1 MPRNVARYVSTV
13 TLSVLKLL
21 ATSPLETVSQDGC
34 SRVERRATFSSAD
47 RTRFTMEQRLI
58 LVNLLIK
65 LGVAAAVAST
75 LVRSVEFKS
84 LLFREDRSL
93 KQQIYLVLW
102 IGIPLSVA
110 VWIRFIQK
118 SFLAGDLSFETT
130 ILLGVIAGRFTGM
143 LGGAFIAL
151 PALFHGEWA
160 TLPFNVL
167 CGFIAGQLRTLA
179 PDRDDIWSFSPF
191 IDLSVYRM
199 IRRNLPTPRLFDW
212 QVMFFVTIVALRFV
226 QTEISRYLPHATF
239 TLEGLSFGGLNPWVW
254 LAIYATSII
263 AIGTEL
269 KIWNSVRIQIKLEE
283 QERLLLH
290 ARMEALQNQI
300 NPHFLFNTLNS
311 VSSLVRFDPDTA
323 RELIIKL
330 ATILR
335 RLLNSGDAFVPLR
348 EELEFIDNY
357 LDIEVVRFGR
367 DKLQVM
373 KELEPASL
381 DVMVPSML
389 LQPLVENSIKH
400 GLASK
405 IEGGSIF
412 LRSRLTESQLIIE
425 VEDDG
430 VGMGSANL
438 LEKPT
443 GLGGTGIG
451 LANVAERLKVLYGET
466 ARMTIDSR
474 EGKGTLIRLRL
485 PVLQSEGSIPAVLY
499 EERSSTRR

>member
-1 MPRNVARYVSTV
+1 
-13 TLSVLKLL
+13 
-21 ATSPLETVSQDGC
+21 
-34 SRVERRATFSSAD
+34 
-47 RTRFTMEQRLI
+47 MEQRLI
-58 LVNLLIK
+58 LINLLIK

-151 PALFHGEWA
+151 PALLHGEWA

-179 PDRDDIWSFSPF
+179 PDREDIWSFSPF

-226 QTEISRYLPHATF
+226 QTELSRFLPHATF
-239 TLEGLSFGGLNPWVW
+239 TLEGLSPEGLNPWVW
-254 LAIYATSII
+254 VAIYATSII

-283 QERLLLH
+283 QERLLLQ

-335 RLLNSGDAFVPLR
+335 RLLSSGDAFVPLR

-367 DKLQVM
+367 DKLQVA

-412 LRSRLTESQLIIE
+412 LRSRLTDSHLIIE

-430 VGMGSANL
+430 VGMGAANL
-438 LEKPT
+438 LEKPN

-451 LANVAERLKVLYGET
+451 MANVAERLKVLYGET
-466 ARMTIDSR
+466 ARMTIDSH

-485 PVLQSEGSIPAVLY
+485 LILQSERAIPAALY